1 MALMRE
7 RVRLPSGNPSSFQKN
22 GRKAFDRHAVRFY
35 LNLRPSR
42 SFARRRL
49 GIGVSGEC
57 HAAPGIPDYAFQDK
71 LLKST
76 PLGCAPLRP
85 ILAGQKAGQ
94 ANANE
99 APADQ
104 A

>member
-1 MALMRE
+1 M
-7 RVRLPSGNPSSFQKN
+7 
-22 GRKAFDRHAVRFY
+22 
-35 LNLRPSR
+35 
-42 SFARRRL
+42 
-49 GIGVSGEC
+49 SGEC
-57 HAAPGIPDYAFQDK
+57 HAAPGIPDDAFQDK

-85 ILAGQKAGQ
+85 ILAGQKAGK

>member
-1 MALMRE
+1 MRHL
-7 RVRLPSGNPSSFQKN
+7 VDRLSWSLLDFA
-22 GRKAFDRHAVRFY
+22 RLVDRFDQHAVRFY

-49 GIGVSGEC
+49 EIGVSGEC
-57 HAAPGIPDYAFQDK
+57 HAAPGIPDDAFQDK